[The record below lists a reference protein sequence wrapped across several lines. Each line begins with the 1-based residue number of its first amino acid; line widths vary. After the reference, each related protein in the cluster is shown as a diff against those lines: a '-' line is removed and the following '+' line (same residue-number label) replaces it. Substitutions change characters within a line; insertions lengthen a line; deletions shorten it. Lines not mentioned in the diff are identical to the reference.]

1 MTSES
6 KTIRKAGQLLLEGA
20 VGRKSISEKEKRD
33 FYHFIANALTEDEV
47 GKEVLKDNSF
57 LDLGASL
64 FEKLGK
70 QRASKIGKAIKERD
84 TILRQEATDFI
95 ALHEVEW
102 TEKISSIAHQ
112 ITKQKRFNKKDML
125 SVTED
130 VISLQKFLD
139 TKLREYTALLNTD
152 KNI

>member
-70 QRASKIGKAIKERD
+70 QRASKVRYR
-84 TILRQEATDFI
+84 LRLLAR
-95 ALHEVEW
+95 L
-102 TEKISSIAHQ
+102 
-112 ITKQKRFNKKDML
+112 KR
-125 SVTED
+125 
-130 VISLQKFLD
+130 
-139 TKLREYTALLNTD
+139 KLRDRNVSHGLDMSSYIKLENYDMFLESTKELVGVCDERSLNRLKMFKKPEMGGGGVGLD
-152 KNI
+152 I